1 MNPWTQYLNERYG
14 HECIEEEWG
23 FVTYKL
29 VLPFIAL
36 EDLYIVPELRKL
48 GAGTKALK
56 RIEDIGRAHQA
67 THVWAQVQLM
77 DRGSN
82 ESLQAILAVGF
93 KMIEAQN
100 NRIVLTKEIE
110 GV

>member
-1 MNPWTQYLNERYG
+1 MNPWARYLNERYG
-14 HECIEEEWG
+14 HESIEEDWG
-23 FVTYKL
+23 FVTYKI
-29 VLPFIAL
+29 VPPFIAL
-36 EDLYIVPELRKL
+36 EDLYIVPEQRQR

-56 RIEDIGRAHQA
+56 KIEDIGRAHQA

-77 DRGSN
+77 DRGST
-82 ESLQAILAVGF
+82 ESMKAILAVGF

-100 NRIVLTKEIE
+100 NRIVLHKEIE